1 VIVLDTN
8 VFSEALKPAPSSVVA
23 VWLRAQDRAGMFI
36 TAITEAEVLYGVES
50 LPHGRRRS
58 QLLDAVEDILKT
70 EYEGRILSF
79 DEPSARLFAQIL
91 ATREAAGRPISDFDA
106 MIAAIARSHGAAVAT
121 RNTKDFEGCGI
132 KTINPWSV

>member
-1 VIVLDTN
+1 MIVLDTN

-23 VWLRAQDRAGMFI
+23 LWFRAQDATGVYI

-58 QLLDAVEDILKT
+58 QLLDAVEKILKT
-70 EYEGRILSF
+70 EYERRILPF
-79 DEPSARLFAQIL
+79 DEPAARLY
-91 ATREAAGRPISDFDA
+91 ATITAGREAAGRPISAMDA
-106 MIAAIARSHGAAVAT
+106 MIAAIARLHGAAVAT

-132 KTINPWSV
+132 HTINPWSV